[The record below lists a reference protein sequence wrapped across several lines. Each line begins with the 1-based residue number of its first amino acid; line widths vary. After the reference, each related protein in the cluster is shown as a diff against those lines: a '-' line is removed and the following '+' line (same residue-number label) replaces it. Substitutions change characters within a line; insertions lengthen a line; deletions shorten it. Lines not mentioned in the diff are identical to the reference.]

1 MKRANI
7 ELILEWLDALRR
19 RDADGVGGVFAD
31 DIVWQGLHDDTVCRG
46 RDSVVEGFM
55 NARDQE
61 RDVDSLEL
69 IAAPDHVVLGI
80 RSRDLDEVAG
90 VAVGGEFYNVF
101 TLSAGTIVRI
111 DDYVDRDGALAAANL
126 AK

>member
-1 MKRANI
+1 MTREVEDIEALIDEAGGAI

-31 DIVWQGLHDDTVCRG
+31 DIVWQDLHDDTVWRS
-46 RDSVVEGFM
+46 RDSVVEGFL

-80 RSRDLDEVAG
+80 RSG
-90 VAVGGEFYNVF
+90 
-101 TLSAGTIVRI
+101 I
-111 DDYVDRDGALAAANL
+111 
-126 AK
+126 